1 MANNIKNS
9 LDAASKRSGWDI
21 VNDFELYPAA
31 AIITDNSGKEKHPEP
46 DDYEI
51 NVGQFIDLENDPLMP
66 TELEF
71 IFATGSKVEVGDAF
85 DPQSFIITKP
95 FYASIPNLKWV
106 ILNGEV
112 EGSSI
117 DELLE
122 NEEPLKDENGDPILD
137 EDGKKVYPETC
148 AACYGNTIQMLKP
161 GKITIAVEDE
171 ATGKLFTSVN
181 LEIVGEGEL
190 EEEVE
195 EPNVEPETTTYTWV
209 NNEEPAQTVT
219 TTSKEDG
226 EVTVDNNGNEVSG
239 IISGNTLT
247 IDDIVFTL
255 VEE

>member
-71 IFATGSKVEVGDAF
+71 IFTTGKKVEVGDAF

-190 EEEVE
+190 EE
-195 EPNVEPETTTYTWV
+195 PETTTYTWV
-209 NNEEPAQTVT
+209 NNEYPEQTVT

-226 EVTVDNNGNEVSG
+226 EVSVNNNGEITTG
-239 IISGNTLT
+239 TISGNTLT
-247 IDDIVFTL
+247 VGDVTFTL
-255 VEE
+255 EED

>member
-31 AIITDNSGKEKHPEP
+31 AIITDNSGKKKHPEP

-51 NVGQFIDLENDPLMP
+51 NVEQFIDLDTDPSIP

-71 IFATGSKVEVGDAF
+71 VFPEGGKVEVGDAF
-85 DPQSFIITKP
+85 DPQSIIITKP
-95 FYASIPNLKWV
+95 SYASTPSLKWV

-122 NEEPLKDENGDPILD
+122 KEESLKDKNGDPILD
-137 EDGKKVYPETC
+137 ENGKKVYPDTC

-161 GKITIAVEDE
+161 GKITIAVEDGT
-171 ATGKLFTSVN
+171 TGKLFTRVT

-190 EEEVE
+190 EETSVNSKET
-195 EPNVEPETTTYTWV
+195 TTTYTWR
-209 NNEEPAQTVT
+209 NNEEPVQTVT
-219 TTSKEDG
+219 TTTKEDG
-226 EVTVDNNGNEVSG
+226 EVTVDNNGSNVSG

-247 IDDIVFTL
+247 IGEIEFTL